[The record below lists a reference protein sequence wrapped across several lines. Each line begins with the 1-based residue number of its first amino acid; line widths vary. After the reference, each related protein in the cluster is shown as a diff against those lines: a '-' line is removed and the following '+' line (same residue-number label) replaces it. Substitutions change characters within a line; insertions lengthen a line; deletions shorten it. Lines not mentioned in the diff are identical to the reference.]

1 MPSGINANWK
11 RLAKQFPL
19 SPDQR
24 PIVAPPRQPNFSI
37 LGTPDLVWWT
47 PGIQVLGTPHIESG
61 NNIVRWEA
69 GHNGQEISSDDY
81 LHFAFLFENPS
92 DKLTVINV
100 WFSLL
105 LHGLLSAIVTN
116 ELFAGNSTAEIYT
129 RFSVWTDLNLPPSTQ
144 TLGGW
149 EAHASG
155 TFWSNDPG
163 NANYFPLNEWSD
175 SSVMNILVDPNGS
188 VVFEVVM
195 NCHCQTERDSD
206 SAGADFQDINFGYQV
221 MCPGVMY
228 SILTYVD

>member
-116 ELFAGNSTAEIYT
+116 ELFAGNSTAEIYK
-129 RFSVWTDLNLPPSTQ
+129 V
-144 TLGGW
+144 LGL
-149 EAHASG
+149 
-155 TFWSNDPG
+155 D
-163 NANYFPLNEWSD
+163 
-175 SSVMNILVDPNGS
+175 
-188 VVFEVVM
+188 
-195 NCHCQTERDSD
+195 
-206 SAGADFQDINFGYQV
+206 
-221 MCPGVMY
+221 
-228 SILTYVD
+228 